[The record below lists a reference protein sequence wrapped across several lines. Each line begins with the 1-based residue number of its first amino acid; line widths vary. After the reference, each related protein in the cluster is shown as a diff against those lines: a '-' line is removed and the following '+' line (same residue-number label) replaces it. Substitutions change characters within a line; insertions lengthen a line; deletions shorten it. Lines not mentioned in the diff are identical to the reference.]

1 LQEALSQLEQAADK
15 IEEVLDH
22 SLCKDGGF
30 NPAIDEDYISKM
42 TPQGDENNEELIRY
56 IQDMIG
62 MMTTENEEV
71 NQQNLVLL
79 TDELYLNLTQ

>member
-1 LQEALSQLEQAADK
+1 
-15 IEEVLDH
+15 
-22 SLCKDGGF
+22 
-30 NPAIDEDYISKM
+30 M